1 MNKEELFKELK
12 EKYRDYLYGKYSF
25 SSVYKVEKE
34 LQSLPIQKE
43 SEIKEILAEIEKI
56 EHEMK
61 EEYDKEVVEPLSKEL
76 LEFLRFKGLIKGP
89 AYYKRA
95 LELKE
100 KLEKCDKNLK
110 IRKKA
115 ALEFLISDK
124 GFEFD
129 KAIKTVDLLLELG
142 ALYMG
147 SLWMYED

>member
-12 EKYRDYLYGKYSF
+12 EKYRDYLYGKHSF

-34 LQSLPIQKE
+34 LQSLPIREE

-76 LEFLRFKGLIKGP
+76 LELLRFKGLIKGP

-95 LELKE
+95 IELKE
-100 KLEKCDKNLK
+100 KLEKCDKNLR

-115 ALEFLISDK
+115 ALEFLIADK

-142 ALYMG
+142 ALYTG
-147 SLWMYED
+147 RLWMYED

>member
-12 EKYRDYLYGKYSF
+12 EKYKDYLYGKHSF
-25 SSVYKVEKE
+25 SSVYRVEKE

-100 KLEKCDKNLK
+100 KLEKCDKNLR

-115 ALEFLISDK
+115 ALEFLIADK

-147 SLWMYED
+147 RLWMYED

>member
-12 EKYRDYLYGKYSF
+12 EKYKDYLYGKSSF
-25 SSVYKVEKE
+25 SPVYKVEDE
-34 LQSLPIQKE
+34 LRSLPIQEE
-43 SEIKEILAEIEKI
+43 SEIKEILAKIEEI

-61 EEYDKEVVEPLSKEL
+61 EEYDKEVVDPLAKEL
-76 LEFLRFKGLIKGP
+76 LELLRFKGLIKGP
-89 AYYKRA
+89 AYYRRA

-100 KLEKCDKNLK
+100 KLEKCDKNLR

-115 ALEFLISDK
+115 AIEFLIADK
-124 GFEFD
+124 GFEFEEAL
-129 KAIKTVDLLLELG
+129 KIADLLLELG

>member
-12 EKYRDYLYGKYSF
+12 EKYRGYLYGEYSF
-25 SSVYKVEKE
+25 SPVYKVEKE
-34 LQSLPIQKE
+34 IQSLPIQEE
-43 SEIKEILAEIEKI
+43 SEIKEILAEIEKT

-61 EEYDKEVVEPLSKEL
+61 KEYDKEVVEPLSKEL

-95 LELKE
+95 MELKE

-110 IRKKA
+110 VRKKA
-115 ALEFLISDK
+115 ALEFLITDK
-124 GFEFD
+124 GFKFD
-129 KAIKTVDLLLELG
+129 VAIKTVDLLLELG